1 MLIGKKA
8 LILRNMYKKSLRR
21 VFSVAVLLL
30 TALSSVA
37 ATRSWESV
45 DRIPPPMSEQV
56 AQADEFKA
64 FVKEGFL
71 YVELRQRATVRLF
84 TILGQ
89 PVVQEALGP
98 GFYRFRLAVR
108 GIYLLKI
115 NSTTR
120 RITL

>member
-1 MLIGKKA
+1 
-8 LILRNMYKKSLRR
+8 MYKKALRR
-21 VFSVAVLLL
+21 VFTVAVLLL

-37 ATRSWESV
+37 AVRSWESV
-45 DRIPPPMSEQV
+45 DRIPSSTSDQI
-56 AQADEFKA
+56 AQADEFTA
-64 FVKEGFL
+64 VVREGCL
-71 YVELRQRATVRLF
+71 YLELRQRSTVRLF

-89 PVVQEALGP
+89 PVVQETLGA
-98 GFYRFRLAVR
+98 GVYRLRLGGR

>member
-1 MLIGKKA
+1 
-8 LILRNMYKKSLRR
+8 MYKKSLRR

-37 ATRSWESV
+37 VARSWESV
-45 DRIPPPMSEQV
+45 DRIPQPTSEQV
-56 AQADEFKA
+56 AQADEFRA

-89 PVVQEALGP
+89 PVVQETLSSGV
-98 GFYRFRLAVR
+98 YRFRLVAR